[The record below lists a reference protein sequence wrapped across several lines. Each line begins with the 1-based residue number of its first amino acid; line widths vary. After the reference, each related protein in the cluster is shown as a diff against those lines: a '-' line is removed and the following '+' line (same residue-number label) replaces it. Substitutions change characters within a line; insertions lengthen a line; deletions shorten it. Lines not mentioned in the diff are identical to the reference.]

1 MFTTQRKVLL
11 CQKQL
16 ILGVVLTLTL
26 VLPLNPAQAS
36 PPEIISHWLDN
47 PPASGRMAC
56 SLEAKFKEKY
66 FKDSNFR
73 LEHFSPAK
81 PVAPLSGSLSP
92 FNQAWPSSVRLAS
105 PVAAGSLADRLLV
118 DARTHLNAPYRRG
131 ASLQHGRATDCS
143 GFVQYIYR
151 NFNIDLPRSSAEQ
164 SQVGKL
170 AARQMNFAQLKPG
183 DLLFFKRSGRR
194 IDHVGIYMGE
204 GKMVHAS
211 DHRRGVTITDL
222 RQSRIARTFVMAKR
236 VLEASSQR

>member
-1 MFTTQRKVLL
+1 MS
-11 CQKQL
+11 KQL

-26 VLPLNPAQAS
+26 VLSLNPVQAS

-47 PPASGRMAC
+47 PPSDRMSC

-66 FKDSNFR
+66 FKNPDFT

-81 PVAPLSGSLSP
+81 PVALLSGSLSP
-92 FNQAWPSSVRLAS
+92 CNQARPSSVRLDR
-105 PVAAGSLADRLLV
+105 PVATGSLAGRLLA
-118 DARTHLNAPYRRG
+118 DARSHLNAPYRRG
-131 ASLQHGRATDCS
+131 ASLEHGRATDCS
-143 GFVQYIYR
+143 GFVQYIYG

-170 AARQMNFAQLKPG
+170 AALEMNFTQLKPG
-183 DLLFFKRSGRR
+183 DLLFFKRSGHG
-194 IDHVGIYMGE
+194 IGHVGIYMGE

-211 DHRRGVTITDL
+211 DRSRGVTITDL
-222 RQSRIARTFVMAKR
+222 RQSRIARSFVMAKR